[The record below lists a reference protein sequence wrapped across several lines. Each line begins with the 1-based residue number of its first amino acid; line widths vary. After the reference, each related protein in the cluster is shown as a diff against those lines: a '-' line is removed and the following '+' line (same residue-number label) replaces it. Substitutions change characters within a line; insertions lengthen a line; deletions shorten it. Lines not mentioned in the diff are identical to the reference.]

1 MKYYVFILMSLL
13 LVCCYNKPETQE
25 QKVNIVQEFKRTNK
39 LCISIEYKQ
48 PVNGYTVKVICSP
61 YDCYDKE
68 RDTEIWGKA
77 LLCFEKDNR
86 CFYIYND
93 SYSDSLLF
101 YENKTPIKDGMVLYL
116 DYLPKRAD
124 EYLSENSPFFFHDI
138 DFDGKEELII
148 NNWREGIRYC
158 NIYDVYKVDESGFR
172 QITDPPF
179 YKISNY
185 ATEFDP
191 INQTITLNDP
201 IEAGVYLQHI
211 YKRFLHEEIDSLS
224 NKVDSCYKFELVK
237 TCRKVFS

>member
-25 QKVNIVQEFKRTNK
+25 QKVNIIQEFKRTNK

-48 PVNGYTVKVICSP
+48 PINGYTVKVICSP

-124 EYLSENSPFFFHDI
+124 EYLRQNKQLHQVIKTSMEPIQNLFNIQIPNSE
-138 DFDGKEELII
+138 L
-148 NNWREGIRYC
+148 
-158 NIYDVYKVDESGFR
+158 
-172 QITDPPF
+172 
-179 YKISNY
+179 
-185 ATEFDP
+185 A
-191 INQTITLNDP
+191 
-201 IEAGVYLQHI
+201 YLV
-211 YKRFLHEEIDSLS
+211 EILS
-224 NKVDSCYKFELVK
+224 DY
-237 TCRKVFS
+237 T